1 MHNFIKSQR
10 IIARKFKE
18 TLEGRWTE
26 NIAKKVEEIIEKEY
40 KVNNSGPKEIL
51 RSQLNPYI
59 LKLFELIRLF

>member
-40 KVNNSGPKEIL
+40 
-51 RSQLNPYI
+51 
-59 LKLFELIRLF
+59 